1 MTPEQLEKLVLFHT
15 ESQRQNI
22 VDIRNFIFQLTIIS
36 GDIIG
41 FTLPV
46 FDSSSLIKNSHFLI
60 AGLFLLWVEIVLGFG
75 YLRWVLSR
83 ENNGLAEQAEE
94 LRKCHKVKFPIK
106 SNAKDY
112 ILDVLY
118 GIFMIA
124 TLLIIVSM
132 IDF

>member
-36 GDIIG
+36 GGIIG

-94 LRKCHKVKFPIK
+94 LRKCHKVKF
-106 SNAKDY
+106 SNKHHSFRFAEEVAQQLKW
-112 ILDVLY
+112 IET
-118 GIFMIA
+118 I
-124 TLLIIVSM
+124 
-132 IDF
+132 